1 MAAVRHT
8 RHGKVYSEEYALK
21 AGKKKAKGKTNK
33 EAMANQTPLT
43 DAMRAKHV
51 KRKLS
56 GSETKSD
63 VEENNDTKE
72 CREHLKCMHEN
83 LGTVTE
89 LYKGSKARLTIAEQA
104 LKNEKK
110 LTEEKVK
117 SCEERHA
124 SMWSDRTKKYI
135 NSFKERLAAF
145 NKTDME

>member
-1 MAAVRHT
+1 MTAVRHT
-8 RHGKVYSEEYALK
+8 RHGKVYGEEYALK

-43 DAMRAKHV
+43 DAMRARHV

-72 CREHLKCMHEN
+72 CRKHLKCMHEN

-89 LYKGSKARLTIAEQA
+89 LYKGSKARL
-104 LKNEKK
+104 N
-110 LTEEKVK
+110 VV
-117 SCEERHA
+117 R
-124 SMWSDRTKKYI
+124 
-135 NSFKERLAAF
+135 
-145 NKTDME
+145 